1 MCGLT
6 LQAADAIV
14 QGALAKAREL
24 KCKPMT
30 VAVVDAGG
38 AAIVTKR
45 EDGSG
50 VLRPDI
56 AFAKAWGPIGMG
68 IGGAASAKTGGD
80 TPAFLEARASRS
92 APAHVAR
99 PRP

>member
-1 MCGLT
+1 MCGMT
-6 LQAADAIV
+6 LQDADAIV
-14 QGALAKAREL
+14 QAELAKAREL
-24 KCKPMT
+24 NCSPMT

-38 AAIVTKR
+38 AAIVLKR

-68 IGGAASAKTGGD
+68 IGGRAKCPRSGI
-80 TPAFLEARASRS
+80 PLAFTRYESWAL
-92 APAHVAR
+92 
-99 PRP
+99 